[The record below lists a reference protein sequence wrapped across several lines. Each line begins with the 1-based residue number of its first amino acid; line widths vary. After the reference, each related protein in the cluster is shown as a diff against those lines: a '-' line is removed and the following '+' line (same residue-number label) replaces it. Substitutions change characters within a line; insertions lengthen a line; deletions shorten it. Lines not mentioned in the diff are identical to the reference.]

1 MQEMGPTAFRPYPRG
16 LECLTTCKC
25 HSKGNTFSS
34 VISRPWVWVWSRSWT
49 PTSCTVVRRSSTS
62 ANHKLT
68 SQLAQLVEHCTGI
81 AEVMGS
87 NPVQAWIFPVL
98 FSSLSAVH
106 LYDFNIFTVIE
117 EKNAYHVAQ
126 LTNVIIAHSAVSW
139 AAWKRVLIN
148 LYICLCSGSTL
159 S

>member
-1 MQEMGPTAFRPYPRG
+1 M
-16 LECLTTCKC
+16 
-25 HSKGNTFSS
+25 
-34 VISRPWVWVWSRSWT
+34 WVQSGSWT
-49 PTSCTVVRRSSTS
+49 QTSCTVVWHSSTS

-68 SQLAQLVEHCTGI
+68 SQLAQLVEHCNGI

-87 NPVQAWIFPVL
+87 NPVQAWIFPAL
-98 FSSLSAVH
+98 FSVPLIYKLCSLLWRSLSYSLLYLMTYAVH